1 MPSDTISA
9 PAEARGAE
17 AIKDFRTHTVNNQ
30 INGMIRHDSL
40 GLELLP
46 RKSAGVLP
54 LASEKAG
61 SGLQGWIWHRN
72 WHRLPHRTKWL
83 FGVFLPH
90 TQRFL
95 SARNLDALEEH
106 EPLVRSED
114 KERRMRAPC
123 PQHQPAAEGVGIP
136 DWWEFPADVLDQLG
150 APIY

>member
-1 MPSDTISA
+1 MYLYARTKHLSLKPPTNVFISSDVTAFYYVPINISL
-9 PAEARGAE
+9 GAE

-72 WHRLPHRTKWL
+72 WHRLPHR
-83 FGVFLPH
+83 
-90 TQRFL
+90 
-95 SARNLDALEEH
+95 
-106 EPLVRSED
+106 
-114 KERRMRAPC
+114 
-123 PQHQPAAEGVGIP
+123 
-136 DWWEFPADVLDQLG
+136 
-150 APIY
+150 